1 MSAIKL
7 KFAWSWR
14 NKDDNLTFH
23 LESITKRKGFAY
35 SVSQKKS
42 SMLFSQIIWKSSCP
56 HHCGASTMVNLS
68 PSRWKE
74 LWCWGNLEPGD
85 SNGEEISTHRNQQD
99 RFHQSRA
106 TSTLVDSLWR
116 LTASARSPGPV
127 QDEGNNSHLIELFG
141 ECNEVINANT
151 IA

>member
-1 MSAIKL
+1 
-7 KFAWSWR
+7 
-14 NKDDNLTFH
+14 
-23 LESITKRKGFAY
+23 
-35 SVSQKKS
+35 
-42 SMLFSQIIWKSSCP
+42 
-56 HHCGASTMVNLS
+56 MVNLS